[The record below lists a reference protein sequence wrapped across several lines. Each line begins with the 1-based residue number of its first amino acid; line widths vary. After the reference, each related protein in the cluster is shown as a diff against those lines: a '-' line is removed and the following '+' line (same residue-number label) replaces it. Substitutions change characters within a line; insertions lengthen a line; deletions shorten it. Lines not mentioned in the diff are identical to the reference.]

1 MSSSRAA
8 EFFHSLPTR
17 ENFPFNA
24 SRSTSLQAF
33 YVSINKMSGIEGLA
47 VISII
52 ANIVQLVDFTDKII
66 SRVKDYSQDD
76 RGIPRAF
83 RDMQTALPLIGIT
96 LREDEMQV
104 TRLRITEEKC
114 NVLKPVLKECESK
127 LRELATIFEKA
138 MREQGESKFQKAF
151 SSLRQDKKVAE
162 IAQAL
167 FLFLQSLTYYHVASA
182 PTLDDIAALLESVPR
197 LNAAATPTT
206 SKVHH
211 VVPVQSSE
219 DFVGRKEV
227 LADLESK
234 LCLPEKHCR
243 VALVGLG
250 GIG

>member
-1 MSSSRAA
+1 
-8 EFFHSLPTR
+8 
-17 ENFPFNA
+17 
-24 SRSTSLQAF
+24 
-33 YVSINKMSGIEGLA
+33 MSGIEALA
-47 VISII
+47 VIGII
-52 ANIVQLVDFTDKII
+52 ANIMQLVDFADKII
-66 SRVKDYSQDD
+66 SRVKDYSMGD

-83 RDMQTALPLIGIT
+83 RDIQTTLPLIGIT
-96 LREDEMQV
+96 LREVETQV
-104 TRLRITEEKC
+104 TKGRIAEEKC
-114 NVLKPVLKECESK
+114 TVLRPVLNECESK
-127 LRELATIFEKA
+127 LREFDAVFRKA
-138 MREQGESKFQKAF
+138 MREQGESKFQKAI
-151 SSLRQDKKVAE
+151 SSLRQDKKVTE

-197 LNAAATPTT
+197 LNVPATPTV
-206 SKVHH
+206 SKIHH
-211 VVPVQSSE
+211 LVPVQSSE